1 MIKQKP
7 TLLDYFL
14 ICVKWRKTIFFHVL
28 IVGLLAICLS
38 LIVPIW
44 YKGNATVLPPSA
56 DEEST
61 GFSALLSQIPISA
74 SLLGL
79 GGATQ
84 STAIVMAIL
93 DSRTV
98 METVVHNYDL
108 IKRYRAKNLES
119 AVRTLRKRC
128 SFEIQE
134 EGTISI
140 SVSARTGFFHP
151 KNQIEEARSLARD
164 MTNYFV
170 NQLDSMN
177 KYLRN
182 ERAKNMRL
190 FIEKRYHHNL
200 EALAKAE
207 EALKAFQE
215 KYGAISLPDQTLAAI
230 EAAAGLKAEIVSKQ
244 IEIGVLEQMVGPGHS
259 SLTKAKTELT
269 ELQRGYRSFEMEDE
283 KERMDL
289 FPAFQKIPEYGLEF
303 VRLYREIKLQE
314 IILEFLLPQYEQAK
328 IQEAKDTPT
337 IQLIDEAVLPIR
349 KAKPKRALIVILSV
363 LFALIFSVFYAMFSE
378 RMRNIRLE
386 GGEDFEK
393 YEWARNQLREDIDRI
408 FRKKK

>member
-1 MIKQKP
+1 M
-7 TLLDYFL
+7 
-14 ICVKWRKTIFFHVL
+14 HVL
-28 IVGLLAICLS
+28 IVGLLATCLS

-44 YKGNATVLPPSA
+44 YKGNATILPPST

-79 GGATQ
+79 SGATQ
-84 STAIVMAIL
+84 STAIVLAIL
-93 DSRTV
+93 HSRTV
-98 METVVHNYDL
+98 MEAVVHKYDL
-108 IKRYRAKNLES
+108 VKRYRAKNLES
-119 AVRTLRKRC
+119 AVRTLRERC
-128 SFEIQE
+128 SFEIEE

-151 KNQIEEARSLARD
+151 KNQKEEARCLARD

-177 KYLRN
+177 KVLRN
-182 ERAKNMRL
+182 ERARNMRQ
-190 FIEKRYHHNL
+190 FIEKRYYQNL
-200 EALAKAE
+200 DELAKAE
-207 EALKAFQE
+207 EDLKAFQE

-230 EAAAGLKAEIVSKQ
+230 EAAAGLKAEIISKQ
-244 IEIGVLEQMVGPGHS
+244 IEIGVLEQTVGPGHS

-269 ELQRGYRSFEMEDE
+269 ELERGYRSFEMEDE

-303 VRLYREIKLQE
+303 ARLYREIKLQE
-314 IILEFLLPQYEQAK
+314 ILIEFLLPQYEQAK

-363 LFALIFSVFYAMFSE
+363 LFALIFSIFYAMFSE
-378 RMRNIRLE
+378 RMRDIRLE
-386 GGEDFEK
+386 GGEDFKK
-393 YEWARNQLREDIDRI
+393 YEWARNQLREDINRI
-408 FRKKK
+408 FRKKKL